1 MNLLPYHSKE
11 QIPFLQIL
19 QFLYSSVQDTDPP
32 DGVPVDFLST
42 ITSKTKSPFTGT
54 PFEAPYTFSTIQILS
69 KFCSG
74 SQKNY
79 LTILFHIVQKNNL
92 FPTTS
97 NLIFIPAF
105 KTRTHQ
111 MAFLPTSCHV
121 TKRHLLSLTF
131 QLQMSNVQ
139 NSKREEM
146 ENKKKQERR
155 VGRNTFRSL
164 SSHLL
169 DYPRN

>member
-131 QLQMSNVQ
+131 QLQMYR
-139 NSKREEM
+139 SKL
-146 ENKKKQERR
+146 KA
-155 VGRNTFRSL
+155 GRNGK
-164 SSHLL
+164 
-169 DYPRN
+169 